1 VLATVR
7 TWRGVV
13 ERKPGVFYAGGEP
26 FLHFHLLVGNRR
38 RADIKGRRAWSQL
51 DLPRPVTMERRQA
64 LLRQLR
70 LRYAEKISTRSGR
83 RLRRQADDG
92 DVRPGGSV
100 KN

>member
-1 VLATVR
+1 
-7 TWRGVV
+7 
-13 ERKPGVFYAGGEP
+13 
-26 FLHFHLLVGNRR
+26 
-38 RADIKGRRAWSQL
+38 
-51 DLPRPVTMERRQA
+51 
-64 LLRQLR
+64 